1 MVIEKKKLDLFEDW
15 RIESIDLLSDQKINK
30 DEFLERNY
38 KFLVDLGLK
47 PFSKI
52 QDLEEAIYNYQYYNI
67 MAKFANAKAFKCQNY
82 PKKKKIYTK
91 LINDRENYYYIKD
104 LATSSLI
111 DIVGFENID
120 AYFINLRSKR
130 LTGQIF
136 EIKVKNCDKL
146 ILHSKN
152 KKILDKLRCN
162 SAFFE
167 EIRESLIDSYVNR
180 SY

>member
-1 MVIEKKKLDLFEDW
+1 MIIEKKKLDLFEDW
-15 RIESIDLLSDQKINK
+15 RIESIELLTDQKIDK

-52 QDLEEAIYNYQYYNI
+52 YDLEEAIYNYQYYNI
-67 MAKFANAKAFKCQNY
+67 MAKFANSKAFKFQNS
-82 PKKKKIYTK
+82 PKKKKVYTK
-91 LINDRENYYYIKD
+91 LINDRENYYYLKD

-111 DIVGFENID
+111 EIVGFENID

-152 KKILDKLRCN
+152 KKILEKLRCN
-162 SAFFE
+162 SAFCE